1 MEPDEGLE
9 KVNMTLKIC
18 SLYRDT
24 FFIKKKELVVY
35 FKEKP
40 VVPWNFAPSLIF
52 SRLDRFISQLRM
64 IVVRDKHLKFLCMCV
79 HTFSGGLVSN

>member
-9 KVNMTLKIC
+9 KVNITLKVC
-18 SLYRDT
+18 SLYRDL
-24 FFIKKKELVVY
+24 FFIKKKELTVY

-40 VVPWNFAPSLIF
+40 VVQWDFAPSLIF

-64 IVVRDKHLKFLCMCV
+64 IVV
-79 HTFSGGLVSN
+79 S

>member
-1 MEPDEGLE
+1 VSEEILRMEPDEGLE
-9 KVNMTLKIC
+9 KVNISLKVC

-24 FFIKKKELVVY
+24 FFVKKKDLAVY

-52 SRLDRFISQLRM
+52 SRLDRFIKQLQM
-64 IVVRDKHLKFLCMCV
+64 IVVSE
-79 HTFSGGLVSN
+79 HTRRQT